1 MELFFALKNNTIKIE
16 TLTERGTVMNQVNC
30 LTMDKITYSARAVN
44 SVTLL
49 TISLQ
54 DIQDIMLRRKDLRK
68 RIDRVIKLQTESEVK
83 VMIDYTRNTFYSR

>member
-1 MELFFALKNNTIKIE
+1 
-16 TLTERGTVMNQVNC
+16 MNQINC

-68 RIDRVIKLQTESEVK
+68 RIDRVTKFQTETDFK
-83 VMIDYTRNTFYSR
+83 VMIDYTRNVFYSRDLKR